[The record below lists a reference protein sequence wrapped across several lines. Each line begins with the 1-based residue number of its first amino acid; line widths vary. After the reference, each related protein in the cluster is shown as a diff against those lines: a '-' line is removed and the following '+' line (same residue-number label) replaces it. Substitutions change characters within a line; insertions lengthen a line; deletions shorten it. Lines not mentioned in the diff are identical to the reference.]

1 MSSFRAA
8 FSLLELLV
16 VIAIIAIMAAA
27 GAMALGGSGGKS
39 LNGAAAVASSMFTQ
53 ARTEAIMRGS
63 GGVVRVIVDA
73 DNTSQRPDSYLR
85 RMAVIYSTN
94 SGTSWDAA
102 AKWVTL
108 PANASFNTNKSTTS
122 LSMTSSGLPG
132 AFGSK
137 TFFYYEFK
145 PNGQMNTSA
154 QFVVSPSVG
163 GTNQLYGF
171 KIHRMGKIT
180 FFDNPD
186 DIPTP

>member
-1 MSSFRAA
+1 MTSSRSA

-53 ARTEAIMRGS
+53 ARTEAILRR
-63 GGVVRVIVDA
+63 VPARVIVDA

-94 SGTSWDAA
+94 SGTSWDSA

-108 PANASFNTNKSTTS
+108 PANASFNTNKSTQQ
-122 LSMTSSGLPG
+122 SMTCSEPPG
-132 AFGSK
+132 ALGSK
-137 TFFYYEFK
+137 TFYYYQFE
-145 PNGQMNTSA
+145 PNGQMITSS

-171 KIHRMGKIT
+171 KIHRMGKMT
-180 FFDNPD
+180 FFDTPN